1 MRNQRKSCD
10 TDLLKRVPVTEGHIW
25 RPRMIYPLPCLK
37 TQLISLYQRVGFVD
51 LLQKWTNRDVN
62 TGLMFDNYDGDVW
75 KTFPS
80 QCEKQQIH
88 I

>member
-10 TDLLKRVPVTEGHIW
+10 TDLLKRVPVIEGYIW
-25 RPRMIYPLPCLK
+25 WLKMIYPLPYLK
-37 TQLISLYQRVGFVD
+37 MQLISLYQRVGFVD
-51 LLQKWTNRDVN
+51 LLQKWTNQNVN
-62 TGLMFDNYDGDVW
+62 TGLMFDIYDGNVW